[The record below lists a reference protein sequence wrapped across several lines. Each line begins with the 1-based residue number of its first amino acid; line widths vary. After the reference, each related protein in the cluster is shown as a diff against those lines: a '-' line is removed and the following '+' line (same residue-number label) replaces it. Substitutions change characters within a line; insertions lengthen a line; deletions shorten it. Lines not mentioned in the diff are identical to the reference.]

1 MYECGELQL
10 GIVQRDGQTDSV
22 LAELHLLP

>member
-10 GIVQRDGQTDSV
+10 GIVQTDGQTDSV